1 MDKSYET
8 EIDDRR
14 LNRLVQRKG
23 KYNEKYKVIIKT
35 ISKERYL
42 LQWRDGDELK
52 KEIEEIKVFVQRK

>member
-52 KEIEEIKVFVQRK
+52 KEIEEIKVIVQRK